1 MRNILTFS
9 LAFLGG
15 LSIFYI
21 LSKPTFI
28 SHTIPVQ
35 GMTCEACSQT
45 IHTSLSK
52 LDGVKEASVSFENK
66 SVSITYNQKTLT
78 LDDIKNNII
87 KEGYSISE

>member
-1 MRNILTFS
+1 MRNISTFL

-28 SHTIPVQ
+28 SHTLPIQ
-35 GMTCEACSQT
+35 GMTCDACSQT

-66 SVSITYNQKTLT
+66 SVTITYNQKTLS